1 MQAAIYA
8 RKSPVQHGVAG
19 MTTSVTRQIEHAR
32 AYADRKGWT
41 VADDQ
46 IYLDDRISGAEFE
59 KRPGYMRLL
68 NALKPRAP
76 FEVLIV
82 SELSRL
88 GREQLETG
96 YLLKQLSQAG
106 VRVYSHL
113 EDREVLLDTPTDK
126 FLMSAVSFAAE
137 IERDKARQRTY
148 DAMVRKAK
156 AGHVTGGVVF
166 GYDNV
171 RLEGGPVVRRINE
184 AEAEVVREIFA
195 LYASGV
201 GVRGIAKR
209 LNAQDALCP
218 RPRGT
223 GPRGWASSSVWAVV
237 NRPLYRG
244 EIVWGQTK
252 KRNHWGERAT
262 STRDENEWVRVS
274 APDLRIVPEQ
284 LCQAVETRRHD
295 ARRAYLT
302 ATKGER
308 FGRPAHGFES
318 KYLLTGLAR
327 CGCCGGSLVVRSRS
341 HGRRRASFYACSAF
355 HHRGHTVCANGLD
368 APMRAADDAIL
379 EEIEGYVLH
388 PDVIERAL
396 ALAIDELRPKTGRV
410 EDERGRLRTEIR
422 TVEQE
427 LERLT
432 TALATGGDLPSVL
445 SAIQARE
452 HSHADLTERFRS
464 LERVRDFTA
473 GDAMRVE
480 RQLRAKL
487 SDWRGLLRGEVQEAR
502 QILRALLQDRIEF
515 TPSEQDGHRIYRY
528 RGTFT
533 IGPLLA
539 GVLDPQALASPTG
552 FEPVS

>member
-1 MQAAIYA
+1 
-8 RKSPVQHGVAG
+8 
-19 MTTSVTRQIEHAR
+19 
-32 AYADRKGWT
+32 
-41 VADDQ
+41 
-46 IYLDDRISGAEFE
+46 
-59 KRPGYMRLL
+59 MR
-68 NALKPRAP
+68 
-76 FEVLIV
+76 
-82 SELSRL
+82 
-88 GREQLETG
+88 
-96 YLLKQLSQAG
+96 
-106 VRVYSHL
+106 
-113 EDREVLLDTPTDK
+113 
-126 FLMSAVSFAAE
+126 
-137 IERDKARQRTY
+137 
-148 DAMVRKAK
+148 
-156 AGHVTGGVVF
+156 
-166 GYDNV
+166 
-171 RLEGGPVVRRINE
+171 
-184 AEAEVVREIFA
+184 
-195 LYASGV
+195 
-201 GVRGIAKR
+201 
-209 LNAQDALCP
+209 
-218 RPRGT
+218 
-223 GPRGWASSSVWAVV
+223 
-237 NRPLYRG
+237 
-244 EIVWGQTK
+244 
-252 KRNHWGERAT
+252 
-262 STRDENEWVRVS
+262 RVS